1 MADDGQGITRRT
13 PLPWSQLLIVLA
25 IQLSEPISA
34 TVIYPFLPDFVRLTG
49 VTGGDETRTGYYSGI
64 IGSVFFAA
72 ECVSVVYWARASDK
86 HGRRVVLLLGPFG
99 LGIALVFFGLAKH
112 FWMLVVLRALQGVFN
127 GNIGVSKTVMAELTD
142 ATNIGDAF
150 ALGPMMWGIG
160 ITIGPIIGGLL
171 ASPAQTWP
179 RVFGKITFL
188 HEYPYF
194 LPCAAAALC
203 SFCIFTWATLF
214 LKETHPYK
222 KEATQLDRERAPLIH
237 PSPSEAASRGLV
249 APPLRDILNRDVVVS
264 IANYCAVS
272 FISMVYTVLM
282 PLMWST
288 SISAGGLGFSPSEI
302 GTILAAWG
310 FINASLQV
318 LFLGRALRNFGG
330 RTVYLYTTIAVLVG
344 SVSFM
349 LQSTFA
355 RRAGRV
361 DATVWLF
368 VCLHLV
374 TNFSISAQ
382 FGASQVIL
390 VQSVTHPFGL
400 SVANGLAQM
409 VATAVRGL
417 CPFLISSLFSITL
430 QYNIAGGFFI
440 YIFISVIAL
449 FAVGLSLL
457 LPRRVT
463 KN

>member
-1 MADDGQGITRRT
+1 MSSEAQDNTRRT

-34 TVIYPFLPDFVRLTG
+34 TVIYPFLPDFVRQTG

-86 HGRRVVLLLGPFG
+86 HGRRLVLLLGPLG
-99 LGIALVFFGLAKH
+99 LGIALLFFGLASH
-112 FWMLVVLRALQGVFN
+112 FWMLVVLRALQGIFN

-142 ATNIGDAF
+142 STNIGDAF
-150 ALGPMMWGIG
+150 ALGPMMWGTG

-179 RVFGKITFL
+179 GVFGAILFL
-188 HEYPYF
+188 REYPYF
-194 LPCAAAALC
+194 LPCAAAALY
-203 SFCIFTWATLF
+203 SFCIFGWAAFF

-222 KEATQLDRERAPLIH
+222 KQIVEVYEERTPLLQ
-237 PSPSEAASRGLV
+237 EDANRVLV
-249 APPLRDILNRDVVVS
+249 APPLRDILNCDVVVS

-302 GTILAAWG
+302 GTILAIWG
-310 FINASLQV
+310 FMNALLQV

-344 SVSFM
+344 SVSFAM
-349 LQSTFA
+349 QSAFA

-361 DATVWLF
+361 DTAVWFLIC
-368 VCLHLV
+368 VHLV

-382 FGASQVIL
+382 FGASQVMLI
-390 VQSVTHPFGL
+390 QSVSHPLGL

-430 QYNIAGGFFI
+430 QYDIAGGFFI
-440 YIFISVIAL
+440 YILISVIAL
-449 FAVGLSLL
+449 LAVGLSLL
-457 LPRRVT
+457 LPKKVAT
-463 KN
+463 E